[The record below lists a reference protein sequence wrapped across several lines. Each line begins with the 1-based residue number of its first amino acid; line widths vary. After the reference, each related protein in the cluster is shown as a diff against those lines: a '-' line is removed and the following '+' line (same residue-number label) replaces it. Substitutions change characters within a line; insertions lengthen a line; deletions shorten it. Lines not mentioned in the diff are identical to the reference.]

1 MDGEVNFFRNWQN
14 YKLGFGSA
22 SGEHW
27 LGLENLHH
35 LLSLSKDNELLIFL
49 ETFNNERAS
58 ALYASFNIGDEDSG
72 YKIDIGKYTG
82 STPPGMI
89 LHKVCDTLIQENI

>member
-1 MDGEVNFFRNWQN
+1 M
-14 YKLGFGSA
+14 
-22 SGEHW
+22 
-27 LGLENLHH
+27 
-35 LLSLSKDNELLIFL
+35 
-49 ETFNNERAS
+49 S
-58 ALYASFNIGDEDSG
+58 ALASYASFNIGDEDSG